1 MYECPANTFQERNV
15 QIHMMQSQKHK
26 PRSIQSPQLKCSR
39 PLEGALSSNCK
50 SFLAPDDRA
59 GEFWDFLAGWTDST
73 AHVYQV
79 GRVA

>member
-1 MYECPANTFQERNV
+1 MPCKHFPREKRANTQT
-15 QIHMMQSQKHK
+15 MQSQKHK
-26 PRSIQSPQLKCSR
+26 PLSIQAPQLKCSR

-73 AHVYQV
+73 ADVYQV

>member
-1 MYECPANTFQERNV
+1 MPCKHFPREKRANTQT
-15 QIHMMQSQKHK
+15 MQSQKHK
-26 PRSIQSPQLKCSR
+26 TLSIQSPQLKCSR

-50 SFLAPDDRA
+50 SFLVPDDRA